1 MTDSPEGTPAAENAA
16 PHAVSRRRLFG
27 AVGAGAVL
35 AGAGAVIGRVTA
47 DENSGT
53 DHADVVAFRGEHQ
66 AGITT
71 PAQDRMHFVAFDVT
85 TKSRDEL
92 ITLLQTW
99 TAMAERMTAGQEATE
114 DGAIGDGPY
123 APPSDTG
130 EALDLAP
137 SQLTLTIGFGPSLF
151 DDRFGLADKKP
162 AALLDLPHFRA
173 DNLDPNRSGGDIAI
187 QACANDP
194 QVAVHAIRNLAR
206 VAFGTA
212 SVKWSQLGF
221 GRTSSTSTTQATPRN
236 LFGFKD
242 GTANIKAEDP
252 NALAQHVWVDPTDDQ
267 AWMAGGSF
275 LVARRIRMLIEQWDR
290 AVLKEQE
297 AVIGRSKRS
306 GAPLGGK
313 DEFDELDL
321 DSKMG
326 HDFVIAEDSH
336 VRLASAEELGGIQ
349 ILRRGYNFTDGSDGF
364 GHLDA
369 GLFFVAY
376 CRNPVEQFVPMQQ
389 NLSRHDALNEYI
401 QHVGSAVF
409 ACPGGLADGQ
419 LLGRNTVRVAEHRN
433 TGPGC
438 DLGTKSA
445 HGVLLVRACTIHIH
459 RGDISDALGHRFPTV
474 VVEMESV
481 DTRCHGFRSS
491 TNAVRNHARTRSHR
505 LHRHD
510 SEVFDRRK
518 DVCECLLIQ
527 RKKQRIRGATNN
539 SNGNRR
545 RVSHRAEPILFRA
558 RPCDDSSRPGPLG
571 CPDHPVQTL
580 VRNEPRGTENEW

>member
-47 DENSGT
+47 DESSGA

-114 DGAIGDGPY
+114 DGATGDGPY

-313 DEFDELDL
+313 DELTSSISIPKWDTT
-321 DSKMG
+321 S
-326 HDFVIAEDSH
+326 S
-336 VRLASAEELGGIQ
+336 S
-349 ILRRGYNFTDGSDGF
+349 RRIHTCAWP
-364 GHLDA
+364 LP
-369 GLFFVAY
+369 
-376 CRNPVEQFVPMQQ
+376 RN
-389 NLSRHDALNEYI
+389 
-401 QHVGSAVF
+401 
-409 ACPGGLADGQ
+409 
-419 LLGRNTVRVAEHRN
+419 
-433 TGPGC
+433 
-438 DLGTKSA
+438 
-445 HGVLLVRACTIHIH
+445 
-459 RGDISDALGHRFPTV
+459 
-474 VVEMESV
+474 SV
-481 DTRCHGFRSS
+481 GFRSCAADTTS
-491 TNAVRNHARTRSHR
+491 RTAPMASATWTRDCSSLRTAGIRS
-505 LHRHD
+505 
-510 SEVFDRRK
+510 S
-518 DVCECLLIQ
+518 
-527 RKKQRIRGATNN
+527 
-539 SNGNRR
+539 S
-545 RVSHRAEPILFRA
+545 LFRCSKTFHDTM
-558 RPCDDSSRPGPLG
+558 R
-571 CPDHPVQTL
+571 
-580 VRNEPRGTENEW
+580 

>member
-47 DENSGT
+47 DESSGA

-114 DGAIGDGPY
+114 DGATGDGPY

-252 NALAQHVWVDPTDDQ
+252 DALAQHVWVDPTDDQ

-306 GAPLGGK
+306 GSAARWQGR
-313 DEFDELDL
+313 
-321 DSKMG
+321 
-326 HDFVIAEDSH
+326 
-336 VRLASAEELGGIQ
+336 VRRARSRFQNGTR
-349 ILRRGYNFTDGSDGF
+349 LR
-364 GHLDA
+364 H
-369 GLFFVAY
+369 
-376 CRNPVEQFVPMQQ
+376 
-389 NLSRHDALNEYI
+389 
-401 QHVGSAVF
+401 
-409 ACPGGLADGQ
+409 PGGFTRAPGLCRGTRWDSDLAPRIQ
-419 LLGRNTVRVAEHRN
+419 LHGRLRWLRPPGRGTVLR
-433 TGPGC
+433 C
-438 DLGTKSA
+438 
-445 HGVLLVRACTIHIH
+445 VLPESGRAVC
-459 RGDISDALGHRFPTV
+459 SDAAKPFT
-474 VVEMESV
+474 
-481 DTRCHGFRSS
+481 TRCR
-491 TNAVRNHARTRSHR
+491 
-505 LHRHD
+505 
-510 SEVFDRRK
+510 
-518 DVCECLLIQ
+518 
-527 RKKQRIRGATNN
+527 
-539 SNGNRR
+539 
-545 RVSHRAEPILFRA
+545 
-558 RPCDDSSRPGPLG
+558 
-571 CPDHPVQTL
+571 
-580 VRNEPRGTENEW
+580 

>member
-1 MTDSPEGTPAAENAA
+1 MTDTPEGTPSPEN
-16 PHAVSRRRLFG
+16 PTPQGLSRRKLFG
-27 AVGAGAVL
+27 AVGAGVAL
-35 AGAGAVIGRVTA
+35 AGAGAVVGRVTA
-47 DENSGT
+47 DNSSST
-53 DHADVVAFRGEHQ
+53 DNSDVVAFRGDHQ

-85 TKSRDEL
+85 TTSRDEL
-92 ITLLQTW
+92 IALLQTW
-99 TAMAERMTAGQEATE
+99 TTMAERMTKGEEATE
-114 DGAIGDGPY
+114 DGATGDGPY

-130 EALDLAP
+130 EALDLVA

-173 DNLDPNRSGGDIAI
+173 DNLDPARSGGDIAI

-221 GRTSSTSTTQATPRN
+221 GRTSSTSTTQQTPRN

-252 NALAQHVWVDPTDDQ
+252 ALLSEHVWVDGADDQ
-267 AWMAGGSF
+267 EWMAGGSF

-290 AVLKEQE
+290 TVLKEQE

-321 DSKMG
+321 DSKEG
-326 HDFVIAEDSH
+326 HDFVIPEDAH
-336 VRLASAEELGGIQ
+336 VRLASSEELGGIQ
-349 ILRRGYNFTDGSDGF
+349 ILRRGYNFTDGSDGL

-409 ACPGGLADGQ
+409 ACPGGLSG
-419 LLGRNTVRVAEHRN
+419 
-433 TGPGC
+433 
-438 DLGTKSA
+438 
-445 HGVLLVRACTIHIH
+445 
-459 RGDISDALGHRFPTV
+459 
-474 VVEMESV
+474 ESYW
-481 DTRCHGFRSS
+481 GS
-491 TNAVRNHARTRSHR
+491 
-505 LHRHD
+505 
-510 SEVFDRRK
+510 K
-518 DVCECLLIQ
+518 
-527 RKKQRIRGATNN
+527 
-539 SNGNRR
+539 
-545 RVSHRAEPILFRA
+545 LF
-558 RPCDDSSRPGPLG
+558 
-571 CPDHPVQTL
+571 T
-580 VRNEPRGTENEW
+580 